1 MNGLTIDQVGTE
13 VNMELCLE
21 RLQALDIIEITKIDK
36 TPMPNYCA
44 EVFFKSDKS
53 YSEIRE
59 VIDSLRSRGYYMMVV
74 IGISNVKS
82 ILISNIYE
90 KVRSQ

>member
-1 MNGLTIDQVGTE
+1 MSRLAIDQVGTE

-21 RLQALDIIEITKIDK
+21 ILKTLDIIEITKIEK
-36 TPMPNYCA
+36 NQMPNYCA
-44 EVFFKSDKS
+44 EVFFKSDKT

-74 IGISNVKS
+74 IGINSVKS

-90 KVRSQ
+90 KVRRT

>member
-44 EVFFKSDKS
+44 EVFLKSDKS

>member
-1 MNGLTIDQVGTE
+1 MSRLAIDQVGTE

-21 RLQALDIIEITKIDK
+21 ILKTLDIIEITKIEK
-36 TPMPNYCA
+36 NQMPNYCA
-44 EVFFKSDKS
+44 EVFFKSDKT

-59 VIDSLRSRGYYMMVV
+59 VIDSLRSRGYYMMLV
-74 IGISNVKS
+74 IGINSVKS

-90 KVRSQ
+90 KVRRE